1 MGIVRFALKFPH
13 TFYVVAALIL
23 FLGVTAA
30 VEMPTDIFPEI
41 NIPVVSVI
49 WQYTGLNTT
58 EMEQRFTTYSQ
69 YAISSNVNGIKDIEA
84 ETVNGISVQKI
95 YFQPD
100 ANLDLAISQVVAAT
114 NAIRALLPTGTQPPI
129 VVQYSASAVPVLQIS
144 LSSDRLSESQLYDYG
159 IYRLRQMIAPIHGVT
174 LPTPAGGKYRQIMVD
189 IDQTK
194 LLSKGLTPLQVVNAV
209 NAQNLTLPGGDTK
222 IGKTDYT
229 VRTNSMPPTIEALN
243 DIPVTYSNGAT
254 VFLRDIGHVR
264 DGNLVQQ
271 NIVRADGKKS
281 VLLSIIK
288 NGNASTLTVVNAVK
302 HMLGVARQA
311 APAGMVIKSLFDQSV
326 FVTSSLFAVLREG
339 AIAAGLTALMI
350 LLFLGSWR
358 PTIVVMISIPLAM
371 LTSLVVLYFLGE
383 TINTMTLGGLALA
396 VGILVDD
403 STVTIENTYRL
414 LDEEKMPLPRATL
427 HGAAEIAVPTLVSTL
442 AISCVFTS
450 VVFLEGPAKY
460 LFTPLGLAVVFAML
474 ASYGLSR
481 TLTPITIGV
490 LLKGQQHGGPAGNPG
505 SGFFARFH
513 ASFERSFEHLRQG
526 YVGLLTML
534 VTRRAIV
541 PIVAVLVLALG
552 AVMFTFVGRDFYPA
566 IDGGMIQL
574 HVRAPPG
581 TRIEVTEQIFQKV
594 EDKIRQVI
602 PKQDLDLIVDNFGV
616 PARSY
621 NWAFADGTTIAV
633 NDGVIM
639 VSLKDGHPPT
649 ADYVRK
655 LREVL
660 PAAFPE
666 DLFYFQPAD
675 MATQILNFGITAQID
690 VRTVGYD
697 RVKNLHIAEELRRR
711 IAVIPGVVD
720 AHIQQ
725 EVYAPDFYVQI
736 DRARALQFGITVSDI
751 GNNISTSLSSSEQ
764 VQPNFWTDPTN
775 GIPYYI
781 AVQTPQYLVSS
792 MGDLGNTPVS
802 TGTSTPATQPVPGQ
816 LGNVATPASVSTT
829 TALPATLPVPGELSN
844 AATFTRDSVPGS
856 ANQANIQ
863 PVYEVYAS
871 TQGRDL
877 GGVATDIDKITTDLK
892 KQLSPGNTLQVTGQ
906 IDSMNQ
912 AFRDMTIGLLF
923 AAVFVY
929 MLMVVNYQ
937 NFGDP
942 FVVILA
948 LPATFCGIVTMLY
961 ITGTTLSVPSLMGA
975 IMAVGVA
982 SANSI
987 LLVTFA
993 REQQLAGSK
1002 AFDAAISAGHTRI
1015 RPVLMTATAMIVGMI
1030 PMAIGG
1036 PGEEQNAALARA
1048 VIGGLLFAT
1057 PTTLLVVP
1065 YLFAMLRKG
1074 NDGKAAHGVFEEV
1087 PE

>member
-1 MGIVRFALKFPH
+1 MLQRGAPGHRQGYRLGIVRFALKFPH

-49 WQYTGLNTT
+49 WQYTGLDTT
-58 EMEQRFTTYSQ
+58 EMEQRVTTYSQ
-69 YAISSNVNGIKDIEA
+69 YSISSNVNGIKDIEA
-84 ETVNGISVQKI
+84 ETVNGISVQKL

-100 ANLDLAISQVVAAT
+100 VNLDLAISQIVAAT
-114 NAIRALLPTGTQPPI
+114 NSIRALMPIGIQPPV

-144 LSSDRLSESQLYDYG
+144 LSSDTLNESQLYDYG
-159 IYRLRQMIAPIHGVT
+159 IYKLRQMIAPIHGVT

-194 LLSKGLTPLQVVNAV
+194 LLAKGLTPLQVVNAV
-209 NAQNLTLPGGDTK
+209 NAQNLTLSGGTAK
-222 IGKTDYT
+222 IGKTQYT
-229 VRTNSMPPTIEALN
+229 VRTNAMPPTIEALN
-243 DIPVTYSNGAT
+243 DIPVSFSNGAT

-271 NIVRADGKKS
+271 NIVRADGKRS

-288 NGNASTLTVVNAVK
+288 NGNASTLTVVKAVK
-302 HMLGVARQA
+302 HVLDVARA
-311 APAGMVIKSLFDQSV
+311 SAPSGMVIKPLFDQSA
-326 FVTSSLFAVLREG
+326 FVVSSVVSVLREG

-414 LDEEKMPLPRATL
+414 LDEEKMPLPEATL
-427 HGAAEIAVPTLVSTL
+427 HGAAGIAVPTLVSTL

-450 VVFLEGPAKY
+450 VIFLEGPAKY

-481 TLTPITIGV
+481 TLTPITIGQ
-490 LLKGQQHGGPAGNPG
+490 LLKGQQHGGSAGTSGN
-505 SGFFARFH
+505 GFFARFH
-513 ASFERSFEHLRQG
+513 ASFERGFEHLREG
-526 YVGLLTML
+526 YVRLLTML
-534 VTRRAIV
+534 LTRRIIV
-541 PIVAVLVLALG
+541 PTLAAIVLALG
-552 AVMFTFVGRDFYPA
+552 ATMFVFVGRDFYPA
-566 IDGGMIQL
+566 VDGGMIQL
-574 HVRAPPG
+574 HLRAPPG
-581 TRIEVTEQIFQKV
+581 TRIEVTEKNFQAV
-594 EDKIRQVI
+594 EDKIREVI
-602 PKQDLDLIVDNFGV
+602 PKKDLDLIVDNIGV

-621 NWAFADGTTIAV
+621 NWAFADGTSIAV

-639 VSLKDGHPPT
+639 VALNEGHAPT
-649 ADYVRK
+649 AYYIRK

-660 PAAFPE
+660 PAAFPA

-675 MATQILNFGITAQID
+675 MATQILNFGLTAQID

-697 RVKNLHIAEELRRR
+697 RVKNLRIAEELRRR
-711 IAVIPGVVD
+711 IAAVPGIAD
-720 AHIQQ
+720 AHLQQ
-725 EVYAPDFYVQI
+725 EVDAPDFYVQI
-736 DRARALQFGITVSDI
+736 DRARALQFGITASDI
-751 GNNISTSLSSSEQ
+751 GNNVNTSLSSSEQ
-764 VQPNFWTDPTN
+764 VSPNFWTDPTN

-781 AVQTPQYLVSS
+781 AVQTPEYQVHSLN
-792 MGDLGNTPVS
+792 DLGNTPVS
-802 TGTSTPATQPVPGQ
+802 TGTAPP
-816 LGNVATPASVSTT
+816 TT
-829 TALPATLPVPGELSN
+829 EPVPGELSN
-844 AATFTRDSVPGS
+844 VATFTRDSVPGS

-863 PVYEVYAS
+863 PLYEVYAS

-877 GGVATDIDKITTDLK
+877 GSIATQINQITTDLQ
-892 KQLSPGNTLQVTGQ
+892 KQLSPGNTIQVTGQ

-929 MLMVVNYQ
+929 LLMVVNYQ
-937 NFGDP
+937 NFADP

-961 ITGTTLSVPSLMGA
+961 ITNTTLSVPSLMGA

-993 REQQLAGSK
+993 REQQLAGMR

-1048 VIGGLLFAT
+1048 VVGGLLFAT

-1074 NDGKAAHGVFEEV
+1074 NDGKAAHGVFAEV
-1087 PE
+1087 AE